1 MWSSLDSTSSW
12 LWMAVWK
19 VVALCQMGWTFRFLS
34 HSRLMAPQVCRLSL
48 SQALMWRNSNI
59 SAHVLFLAQNMHHD
73 CDSRS
78 SLLSNRSLSILTP
91 SSLSCPLHL
100 CLIST
105 SRVARICSWCGLQI
119 IIFFFMSIRKVIHFR
134 EKKPDSYCNKFTFV
148 VCAVLRLV
156 TQSNRTLCDP
166 MDYSPAGSSVHGNSP
181 GKNTWVGC
189 HALLQ
194 GTLPTQGSNPG
205 LPHCGQILYCLSHQ
219 RSPNPP
225 LLNIKSY

>member
-91 SSLSCPLHL
+91 SSLSCPLPAL
-100 CLIST
+100 FTYALSPPAEWLGFVPDVAFRLLLFFSCLLGKSYILEKRNQT
-105 SRVARICSWCGLQI
+105 HI
-119 IIFFFMSIRKVIHFR
+119 VI
-134 EKKPDSYCNKFTFV
+134 
-148 VCAVLRLV
+148 
-156 TQSNRTLCDP
+156 
-166 MDYSPAGSSVHGNSP
+166 NSP
-181 GKNTWVGC
+181 
-189 HALLQ
+189 LLCV
-194 GTLPTQGSNPG
+194 L
-205 LPHCGQILYCLSHQ
+205 CCA
-219 RSPNPP
+219 
-225 LLNIKSY
+225 